1 MSGQKAASA
10 GICYIFGAAPVVDAS
25 WIMVRPGPRDLV
37 ICADGGLSLARRAG
51 VEPDWIV
58 GDFDSSD
65 ALPSDESKPQESG
78 GLLELGDRA
87 REFSLDGKRVIR
99 VRPEKDDTDLALAVA
114 QGRKLGYTEF
124 VVYGALGGRFDHS
137 IANVQ
142 MLTGCALEGV
152 HVLLRDRQNEVSALC
167 PGELVIPKGDYH
179 YFSLFSMTEECTG
192 VTIRGAAYPLEDA
205 TLTNHFPLG
214 VSNEVAEEQAVVSL
228 KTGVLLV
235 IRAADGNQT
244 GSDRI

>member
-1 MSGQKAASA
+1 MSGQNEASA
-10 GICYIFGAAPVVDAS
+10 GICYIFGAAPVADAS
-25 WIMVRPGPRDLV
+25 WITVKPGPEDLV

-65 ALPSDESKPQESG
+65 ALPPEEAKPGSEG
-78 GLLELGDRA
+78 RA
-87 REFSLDGKRVIR
+87 WEFTLDGKRVIR

-142 MLTGCALEGV
+142 MLTGCALEGI

-167 PGELVIPKGDYH
+167 PGELVIPKGEYH

-205 TLTNHFPLG
+205 TLTNRFPLG

-244 GSDRI
+244 GSGRI